1 MRPILTIALREIT
14 RLKKRFSG
22 GASPLTIVLLLGSL
36 ALSTYTFREMAV
48 LGNGLY
54 RIGVT
59 PDAPAMRDP
68 RFVAVAVDAARG
80 KFLLDDHAIDAYID
94 GPRVLSRRDNK
105 SLYAVGALKRYLE
118 KQELGRIQSTYELPR
133 AFPLR
138 VEINY
143 RDPVSANPG
152 SPAPDNPPPTPAT
165 ASTAEPAVATSA
177 SDAVVQKQ
185 LEKIQTEGQLTE
197 IRIDAASDK
206 EIIIPSLM
214 TPPAPFAQVILAF
227 LYIMPVT
234 FISIFFTSS
243 FMDEKI
249 NRRLTLLLSA
259 PVTPFQIILGK
270 MLPYAVFALVAT
282 IGMAIITRGN
292 VLFALAIFIPTILF
306 ILAIYLM
313 VPLFYRTFKDTTFI
327 SMLATT
333 MTTAYLVFPAMF
345 TGINDLAYMSPL
357 TLAVKMY
364 RNEPFGWQEYLFPS
378 VPMVA
383 IFGLALYAGTR
394 LLNEEFLMGFR
405 PITRKLADAIFL
417 VLDRAHPYLSIAL
430 MSMLV
435 IPVVYLMQLVLL
447 AIGTNLP
454 TRVMLGGALVVAATI
469 EEVAKS
475 MGIAVLVE
483 QRVVR
488 STRQLVALAFLSA
501 LGFLVGEKLLL
512 LVSVSMVSQTMLSS
526 ALFNTGFLLIPLIAH
541 FAFTTL
547 VVVLYA
553 RWHWRYPFAIVAG
566 VIVHAIYNAIIAG
579 GLG

>member
-1 MRPILTIALREIT
+1 MTMRPILTIALREIT
-14 RLKKRFSG
+14 RLQKRFSG
-22 GASPLTIVLLLGSL
+22 GASPLTVVLLIGALG
-36 ALSTYTFREMAV
+36 LSTFAFREMSV

-54 RIGVT
+54 RVGVSPT
-59 PDAPAMRDP
+59 APTVREN
-68 RFVAVAVDAARG
+68 RFAVLAVDAVRG
-80 KFLLDDHAIDAYID
+80 KQLLDDHALDIYID
-94 GPRVLSRRDNK
+94 GARVQSRRDAK
-105 SLYAVGALKRYLE
+105 SLYAVGAIRRYLE
-118 KQELGRIQSTYELPR
+118 KQELGRIYSTYELTR

-143 RDPVSANPG
+143 LDA
-152 SPAPDNPPPTPAT
+152 PAPGTIPSVGVPTPT
-165 ASTAEPAVATSA
+165 LASAPDASDHSA
-177 SDAVVQKQ
+177 SDAALQKQ
-185 LEKIQTEGQLTE
+185 LEKIQNEGQLSE

-270 MLPYAVFALVAT
+270 MLPYAIFALLAT
-282 IGMAIITRGN
+282 MVMAWVTHGN
-292 VLFALAIFIPTILF
+292 ILLALAIFIPTILF

-333 MTTAYLVFPAMF
+333 TTTAYLVFPAMF

-364 RNEPFGWQEYLFPS
+364 RNEPFGWPEYLFPS

-405 PITRKLADAIFL
+405 PITRKLADGIFL
-417 VLDRAHPYLSIAL
+417 VLDRAHPYISIAL
-430 MSMLV
+430 MSLLV
-435 IPVVYLMQLVLL
+435 IPIVYLMQLVLL

-454 TRVMLGGALVVAATI
+454 TGVMLGGALVVAATI

-475 MGIAVLVE
+475 AGIAVLVE
-483 QRVVR
+483 QRVVH
-488 STRQLVALAFLSA
+488 STRQVLVLAFLSA

-512 LVSVSMVSQTMLSS
+512 LVSVSMVSQTMLST
-526 ALFNTGFLLIPLIAH
+526 ALFNTGFLLIPLGAH
-541 FAFTTL
+541 FIFTSS
-547 VVVLYA
+547 VVVLNA
-553 RWHWRYPFAIVAG
+553 RFHVRYPLAVVVS
-566 VIVHAIYNAIIAG
+566 VIMHAIYNAVIAG
-579 GLG
+579 GLS

>member
-14 RLKKRFSG
+14 RLQKRFSG
-22 GASPLTIVLLLGSL
+22 GASPLTVVLLLGAL
-36 ALSTYTFREMAV
+36 ALSAFAFREMSV

-54 RIGVT
+54 RVGVS
-59 PDAPAMRDP
+59 PDAPAMRDN
-68 RFVAVAVDAARG
+68 RFAVVATDATRG
-80 KFLLDDHAIDAYID
+80 KTLLEQHALDAYID
-94 GPRVLSRRDNK
+94 GARVRARRDNK

-118 KQELGRIQSTYELPR
+118 KQELGRIYATYELTR

-143 RDPVSANPG
+143 LD
-152 SPAPDNPPPTPAT
+152 SPTDAAPRGALDETLTAPPTTAPAR
-165 ASTAEPAVATSA
+165 A
-177 SDAVVQKQ
+177 SDAALQKQ
-185 LEKIQTEGQLTE
+185 LEKIQTEGKLSE

-214 TPPAPFAQVILAF
+214 TPPAPFAQVIVAF

-270 MLPYAVFALVAT
+270 MLPYAIFALIAT
-282 IGMAIITRGN
+282 AVMAIITRGN
-292 VLFALAIFIPTILF
+292 VLLALAIFIPTILF

-333 MTTAYLVFPAMF
+333 TTTAFLVFPAMF
-345 TGINDLAYMSPL
+345 TGISDLAFMSPL

-405 PITRKLADAIFL
+405 PITRKIADGIFL

-430 MSMLV
+430 MSLLV

-447 AIGTNLP
+447 AIATNLP
-454 TRVMLGGALVVAATI
+454 TGLMLGGALVIAATI

-475 MGIAVLVE
+475 AGIAVFVE

-488 STRQLVALAFLSA
+488 TTRQALALAFLSA

-512 LVSVSMVSQTMLSS
+512 LVSVNLVSQTMLST
-526 ALFNTGFLLIPLIAH
+526 ALFNTGFLLVPLAAH
-541 FAFTTL
+541 FVFTSI
-547 VVVLYA
+547 VVVLHA
-553 RWHWRYPFAIVAG
+553 RWRVRYPIAILVS
-566 VIVHAIYNAIIAG
+566 VILHAIYNALIAG
-579 GLG
+579 GLS